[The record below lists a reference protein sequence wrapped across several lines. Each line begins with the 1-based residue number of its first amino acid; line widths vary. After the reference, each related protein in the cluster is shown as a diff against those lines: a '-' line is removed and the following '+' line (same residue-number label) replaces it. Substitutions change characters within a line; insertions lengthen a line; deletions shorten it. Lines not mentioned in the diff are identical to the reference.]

1 MENIVIIG
9 ASRGIGKAVS
19 LELAKKNTH
28 IILVSRDK
36 ENLEKTKLECEEKGG
51 SAEVFKC
58 DLLNEQDIKGLC
70 GHLKQ
75 IKIDI
80 FIYNSGVVYGKDF
93 SNMKEEEIN
102 NILNIN
108 AIVPTRLTHLLMETF
123 EKNKTHIVY
132 IGSIASYFFGPG
144 CTLYFATKNYLK
156 TFAYGVYE
164 EFKRKG
170 IEVLTVSPG
179 FVATDMVF
187 NNTKKELGSA
197 FISTPEFVAREVV
210 KAIEK
215 KKRKIIVGKV
225 NKLMIFFGRII
236 PSKLFGKVFY
246 KVAKVYLKE

>member
-36 ENLEKTKLECEEKGG
+36 DNLEKTKLECEKKGG

-102 NILNIN
+102 NILNVN
-108 AIVPTRLTHLLMETF
+108 TIVPTRLTHLLMETF

-170 IEVLTVSPG
+170 IKVLTVSPG

-197 FISTPEFVAREVV
+197 FISTPEFVAREIV

>member
-102 NILNIN
+102 NILNVN
-108 AIVPTRLTHLLMETF
+108 TIVPTRLTHLLMETF

-170 IEVLTVSPG
+170 IKVLTVSPG

-197 FISTPEFVAREVV
+197 FISTPEFVAREIV

-236 PSKLFGKVFY
+236 PSKLFGKLFY

>member
-36 ENLEKTKLECEEKGG
+36 DNLEKTKLECEKKGG

-102 NILNIN
+102 NILNVN
-108 AIVPTRLTHLLMETF
+108 TIVPTRLTHLLMETF

-170 IEVLTVSPG
+170 IKVLTVSPG

-215 KKRKIIVGKV
+215 KKRKIIVGKI
-225 NKLMIFFGRII
+225 NKLMVFFGRII